1 MQAWRRPEGHPDAA
15 AARSGGTL
23 ALLLAAALA
32 LGGAGLAIAQ
42 ELGSSGRVTPGLVAH
57 FVQRFGNDARP
68 RLSGWTEF
76 GATRRGAVSR
86 TGDNAAEQL
95 GPVNTYFNRVPWIED
110 DKHWG
115 QADYWATPGETV
127 ASHGGDCEDFS
138 IAKYFMLKE
147 LGVPVQR
154 LRITYVR
161 AARSRQPHMVL
172 AYYDRPDGE
181 PLILDN
187 LDPAVRRASERT
199 DLTPVYSFND
209 EDVVMVGNGAKANP
223 MGIRAWRAVIERLQA
238 EAKL

>member
-1 MQAWRRPEGHPDAA
+1 MKLGSPAWSQSGASRLAMLACALVLGCAGAA
-15 AARSGGTL
+15 F
-23 ALLLAAALA
+23 
-32 LGGAGLAIAQ
+32 AQ
-42 ELGSSGRVTPGLVAH
+42 ELGYSSRVSAGLVAH
-57 FVQRFGNDARP
+57 FVQRFGSEARP

-76 GATRRGAVSR
+76 GAGRRAATPRSSDGAA
-86 TGDNAAEQL
+86 DLL
-95 GPVNTYFNRVPWIED
+95 GPVNSFFNRVPWVED
-110 DKHWG
+110 GKHWG

-147 LGVPVQR
+147 LGVPVSR

-209 EDVVMVGNGAKANP
+209 EDVVVVSNGARSNP

-238 EAKL
+238 EARL